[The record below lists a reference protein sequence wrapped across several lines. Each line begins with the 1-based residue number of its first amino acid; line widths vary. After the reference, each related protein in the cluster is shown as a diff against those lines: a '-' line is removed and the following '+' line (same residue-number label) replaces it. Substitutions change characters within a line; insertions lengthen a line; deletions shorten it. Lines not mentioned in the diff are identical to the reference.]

1 MKRRIINILAA
12 AAAVLSAAACT
23 GTKETEAISMSIS
36 IEPAEMLVKAEGE
49 SAVITFNAPDYWFIN
64 SPVDWV
70 TFEPASGKPGENTV
84 TVTPAHNTGNAERS
98 AVITVISKTNKGQ
111 FTIKQ
116 NAWPYSSNTWALSGT
131 ANNGS
136 SVAMTDQGEALVWK
150 AEKVSFH
157 QGEAF
162 KLYMGSTIT
171 LGLDKAFEKVK
182 DVDNTYKTILKKGGS
197 DITLPGDG
205 FWDITL
211 DVSDWSVTAVLVE
224 RFPWTIIGTID
235 GSDWDKDFSMTDK
248 GDQLVWEAKNVPYE
262 EGDVFKFRMD
272 ARNDVV
278 MGIDGEFAADE
289 DAEDTYVAKI
299 KKDGGNFTLP
309 KEGFWNLTLDLNE
322 NTVTAVFADNF
333 PIPVETEGTVIW
345 EGKTIFDSW
354 SATATIDAAQFA
366 NAQVGQLVRAYFV
379 NKTDAYNPVFKYMD
393 WNDFT
398 ELQGGINKGDE
409 YFEAVITEEA
419 LAILQADGLRFQGV
433 GFTLVAV
440 TLVTPTAAGE
450 TRIWEEETAFDSW
463 TATIAIPAA
472 KFATAEEGDVIRVF
486 IKDKTGDYNPLFK
499 HVGNWGDWTE
509 LQNTKTDGEG
519 YFECTIAAEAL
530 DELKTDGLRFQG
542 VGFTLVSVSL
552 IKPVVTPTEYDI
564 APFTVYEDMNSGAV
578 YIEYPYK
585 PSWGENSGKIR
596 ILRGGTPAIES
607 LGLTTSSKFV
617 IYKEVGTTGQ
627 LQFNDANWDHD
638 SLAVTCNDWNGD
650 AATIEVPFNEAMLK
664 CVTGETADGWGQTA
678 FIIQGEGL
686 TITKIVIVP

>member
-12 AAAVLSAAACT
+12 AAAVISAAACT
-23 GTKETEAISMSIS
+23 STKETEAISMSIS

-70 TFEPASGKPGENTV
+70 TFEPTSGKPGENTV

-136 SVAMTDQGEALVWK
+136 SVGMTDQGEALVWK

-171 LGLDKAFEKVK
+171 LGLDKAFEPVK
-182 DVDNTYKTILKKGGS
+182 GADNTYKTILKKGGS

-235 GSDWDKDFSMTDK
+235 GSDWDKDFNMTDK
-248 GDQLVWEAKNVPYE
+248 GEQLLWEAKNVPYE

-289 DAEDTYVAKI
+289 DAEDTYVASI

-354 SATATIDAAQFA
+354 SATATIDATQFA

-419 LAILQADGLRFQGV
+419 LAILQA
-433 GFTLVAV
+433 
-440 TLVTPTAAGE
+440 
-450 TRIWEEETAFDSW
+450 
-463 TATIAIPAA
+463 
-472 KFATAEEGDVIRVF
+472 
-486 IKDKTGDYNPLFK
+486 
-499 HVGNWGDWTE
+499 
-509 LQNTKTDGEG
+509 
-519 YFECTIAAEAL
+519 
-530 DELKTDGLRFQG
+530 DGLRFQG